1 MQITDTIADMLTRI
15 RNANSAKHDT
25 VDIPASNMKKAIA
38 QILVDEGYVKNYQ
51 VIEDD
56 KQGVIR
62 ITLKYQGPPKTP
74 VLMGLRRVSKPGL
87 RIYSSSEDM
96 PKVLKGIGTAIVS
109 TSRGVMTDKRAR
121 KENVGGEV
129 LAFVW

>member
-15 RNANSAKHDT
+15 RNANSAKHDS

-38 QILVDEGYVKNYQ
+38 QILVDEGYVKGFQ
-51 VIEDD
+51 VIEDG
-56 KQGVIR
+56 KQGMIHM
-62 ITLKYQGPPKTP
+62 TLKYQGASKTP
-74 VLMGLRRVSKPGL
+74 VIMGLRRVSKPGL

-96 PKVLKGIGTAIVS
+96 PKVMKGIGTAIVS
-109 TSRGVMTDKRAR
+109 TSKGVMTDKEAR